1 MCILSPLEQTG
12 SHNNSKQEAMATT
25 KKIGSTEVIQIKKL
39 KSGQVKVTRL
49 LDGPIIHAGMDER
62 MLKVRAERNISTF

>member
-1 MCILSPLEQTG
+1 M
-12 SHNNSKQEAMATT
+12 
-25 KKIGSTEVIQIKKL
+25 KL

-62 MLKVRAERNISTF
+62 MLKVVCAQIFPFKIRMETL